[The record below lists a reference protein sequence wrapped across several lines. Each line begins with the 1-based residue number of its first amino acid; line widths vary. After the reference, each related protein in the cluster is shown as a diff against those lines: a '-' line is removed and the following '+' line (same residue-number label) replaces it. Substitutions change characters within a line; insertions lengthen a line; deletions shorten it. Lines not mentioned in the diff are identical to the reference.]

1 MLSTP
6 QKSLHTIAAK
16 NRLPLRMH
24 KFRSGSGYGQRSLL
38 SCTHYTVLLATAIL
52 VLISA
57 HAKSALLYDNN
68 DSNSNNSNSNNNNIN
83 NNAPSR
89 DATAMP
95 PQEAAT
101 QTMPQ
106 SASFNPLSEKVGE
119 AERLFQEQEDVVI
132 PVDSS
137 VKEKSMV
144 ENQYNGSVY
153 NHKQQLE
160 QHNHINQQQEGVEQ
174 LTPMQDQH
182 QHHSQ
187 TRQHHHHH
195 HQQQQQHPQHH
206 HHHHHHQQQ
215 QAELEKQVKPQIQT
229 QSQPQPQKPLELFE
243 KVRHVAEAGGW
254 QQRKL
259 HAHHLSHNMFT
270 SPLRGVSAKRYYH
283 SKYSI
288 EELMNM
294 KVQHRL
300 SDDIDM
306 DPCKAGGF
314 MGDIALPDINYD
326 DDPVV
331 AHTVLIPVEESRHA
345 ANDDDDGDGK
355 SYGEGSES
363 LIKQEADEK
372 DNAWDWQ
379 SDARADTPT
388 IAEKVPATVKINAS
402 FQQELEILKQEVYHE
417 GLQVEEEGLTHII
430 RKKTKL
436 PNSRYDYNNKN
447 ERSRNDPALSANEPV
462 KPTSFSMN
470 TDYLMKN
477 LKNEVISSSNNNDN
491 GQRYRPSPIYH
502 PVDGSFFDS
511 KPANREKSKDTD
523 LNETKLLGAHKQQ
536 QLRQRALSSGSGSTG
551 GLHTRPGKATT
562 FDANGKVESIA
573 LHRSGE
579 YFGPAVNSGDSSGA
593 AGGFGRTPIEK
604 AVEVE
609 KQRKATVG
617 INNRNVDQR
626 KIQSNTKDI
635 EMDSGNNFVAERR
648 MVILPTSLPT
658 QRSTL
663 PNVYS
668 NSGGNGMKLDDVD
681 FLHAEGAVRR
691 RHRRGRKHRRS
702 SDIRHADFNVKLQ
715 RLKEELNR
723 PVHIIHDY
731 QTQMRRQLP
740 LHNVDGHLPV
750 GHKTHN
756 KKQTAKIG
764 VTTAAADKTDKT
776 EAFNERLLKQEYVQ
790 QQKQQL
796 GLERQQH
803 HQRHHQWM
811 PVQQVEQ
818 SLAKN
823 FNYSAI
829 QNDELEALDGRGEF
843 DAYDPITA
851 NRERSVGVSAD
862 TDSKTQTPLEMEL
875 QKAESSK
882 HLKHRNRMV
891 RAVTAKKERIWDY
904 GVIPYEIDGNFS
916 GLHKA
921 LFKQAMRHWENS
933 TCIKFIERDP
943 DIHPNYIVFTV
954 RSCGCCS
961 FVGKRGNGAQAISI
975 GRNCDKFGIVV
986 HELGHVVGFWHEH
999 TRPDR
1004 EKHVVIEHNNIMK
1017 GQDYNFNKLTPEEVD
1032 SLGLPY
1038 DYDSIMHYARNTF
1051 SKGTYLDTI
1060 LPIEIK
1066 GRKRPE
1072 IGQRLRLS
1080 AGDIAQANLLYKCP
1094 KCGRTFQEN
1103 TGIFASPSYYT
1114 AGALTNE
1121 TEQCEWRITAT
1132 HGERVVLKLEN
1143 MNIFKSNNC
1152 QTDYLE
1158 IRDGYYFK
1166 SPLIKRFCGKV
1177 NGEILKTE
1185 SSRMLLTYVNT
1196 HRMDGFRGFKAEYD
1210 VICGGEMSVDD
1221 SEGRLESPNY
1231 PLDYLPSKECVWKI
1245 TVPRGYQV
1253 ALKFQSFEVE
1263 NHDSCVYDYVEV
1275 RDGATEDAQLIGV
1288 FCGYKPPPNMKSSGN
1303 AMYVKFL
1310 SDSSVQKA
1318 GFSAIFM
1325 KEVDECETQN
1335 HGCEHDCI
1343 NTLGGYECSC
1353 HIGYEL
1359 HSDKKHCE
1367 DACGGVIEYPNGT
1380 ISSPSFPDAYPVL
1393 KECIWEIIAPPKH
1406 KISLNFTHFDLEG
1419 NTQQQTDCG
1428 YDSVTIYSK
1437 LSENR
1442 LKRIGT
1448 YCGTTI
1454 PPTATSE
1461 GNALRVEFHSDKTIQ
1476 GTGFA
1481 AVFFTDIDEC
1491 STNNG
1496 GCQHECRNTIGSYMC
1511 FCHNGYSL
1519 HENGH
1524 DCKEG
1529 ECKHEISAPF
1539 GTIYSPNFPD
1549 LYPPNADCVWHFS
1562 TTPGHRIKLIFNDFN
1577 VESHQEC
1584 AYDNVAVY
1592 DGESESSSILGHFC
1606 GDKIP
1611 YPISSTTNQLYMVF
1625 KTDKNKQMTGF
1636 TAIHSTSC
1644 GGYLRATNQIQQFYS
1659 HALFGN
1665 RNYNENMD
1673 CEWTIQAPASSNVQ
1687 LLFLTFDIEASENCT
1702 YDYVQVYSGMED
1714 TSGPMYGQYC
1724 GNTLPQDIISLTDS
1738 LLVRFKTDD
1747 TVTMKGF
1754 SASYVAVDP
1763 FENSDEDFNSYSA
1776 ERATPFPG
1784 SLKSIYEDS
1793 DEYSDF
1799 SENQLIVRPRGRYY
1813 NGF

>member
-1 MLSTP
+1 MLNMPRKPVHTNEA
-6 QKSLHTIAAK
+6 KS
-16 NRLPLRMH
+16 RLPLRISA
-24 KFRSGSGYGQRSLL
+24 FRGGGGYGRGSLL
-38 SCTHYTVLLATAIL
+38 SCSHYTLLLATAIL

-68 DSNSNNSNSNNNNIN
+68 DNNSNDNNNNNTN
-83 NNAPSR
+83 NNFNNTFSTKH
-89 DATAMP
+89 ATELP
-95 PQEAAT
+95 PQKTA
-101 QTMPQ
+101 QTVSPP
-106 SASFNPLSEKVGE
+106 SAFSPLSSNVDGRDRPFQLRENVLIPADTVVGVQFME
-119 AERLFQEQEDVVI
+119 EHPHNKNTQD
-132 PVDSS
+132 
-137 VKEKSMV
+137 
-144 ENQYNGSVY
+144 
-153 NHKQQLE
+153 HKQREE
-160 QHNHINQQQEGVEQ
+160 QHKYSKQEERIGAEQ
-174 LTPMQDQH
+174 LSQIESQSSRH
-182 QHHSQ
+182 QHRNRSH
-187 TRQHHHHH
+187 RQHYHEHHHHSI
-195 HQQQQQHPQHH
+195 PQKRRMF
-206 HHHHHHQQQ
+206 
-215 QAELEKQVKPQIQT
+215 E
-229 QSQPQPQKPLELFE
+229 SQPPSHIPENIHHE
-243 KVRHVAEAGGW
+243 PEVA
-254 QQRKL
+254 
-259 HAHHLSHNMFT
+259 HIHHYAHNMLT
-270 SPLRGVSAKRYYH
+270 NHHYQ
-283 SKYSI
+283 SKYTI

-294 KVQHRL
+294 KIQNRL

-326 DDPVV
+326 GDPIV
-331 AHTVLIPVEESRHA
+331 AHTLLIPLEERHD
-345 ANDDDDGDGK
+345 NGGGNKSLSDGDDAG
-355 SYGEGSES
+355 
-363 LIKQEADEK
+363 Q
-372 DNAWDWQ
+372 WQ
-379 SDARADTPT
+379 SDS
-388 IAEKVPATVKINAS
+388 ATDKPVTSIKFNAS

-436 PNSRYDYNNKN
+436 PSTRIDFKDSKT
-447 ERSRNDPALSANEPV
+447 ERSSNDPALSANEPV
-462 KPTSFSMN
+462 KPRSFFAN
-470 TDYLMKN
+470 TNYLMKN
-477 LKNEVISSSNNNDN
+477 LKNEVITNSKDNNNGNDN
-491 GQRYRPSPIYH
+491 HYRPNIAYQ
-502 PVDGSFFDS
+502 PVDGSFFG
-511 KPANREKSKDTD
+511 EKSESNEKSTDTD
-523 LNETKLLGAHKQQ
+523 TNKTHLLGVSQQ
-536 QLRQRALSSGSGSTG
+536 QKLRQRVLSSGNGGTG
-551 GLHTRPGKATT
+551 GLYTRPGKATT

-579 YFGPAVNSGDSSGA
+579 YFGPSVSNERSIDGEKLRKSL
-593 AGGFGRTPIEK
+593 FGIS
-604 AVEVE
+604 
-609 KQRKATVG
+609 
-617 INNRNVDQR
+617 NRNVDQR

-635 EMDSGNNFVAERR
+635 EVDAGNNFVAERR

-668 NSGGNGMKLDDVD
+668 NAGGNGMKLDDVD
-681 FLHAEGAVRR
+681 FLHSEGAVRR

-702 SDIRHADFNVKLQ
+702 SDFRHTDFNIKLQ

-723 PVHIIHDY
+723 PVHIAHEY
-731 QTQMRRQLP
+731 RTQMHRA
-740 LHNVDGHLPV
+740 
-750 GHKTHN
+750 THSITKHHTQN
-756 KKQTAKIG
+756 KKKVGKIE
-764 VTTAAADKTDKT
+764 AENTD
-776 EAFNERLLKQEYVQ
+776 AGNARLLELEYEH
-790 QQKQQL
+790 QKQQL
-796 GLERQQH
+796 MLESQQ
-803 HQRHHQWM
+803 QNN
-811 PVQQVEQ
+811 
-818 SLAKN
+818 LGKN
-823 FNYSAI
+823 FNYSSH
-829 QNDELEALDGRGEF
+829 QSDEMGEM
-843 DAYDPITA
+843 A
-851 NRERSVGVSAD
+851 RSVVEISAN
-862 TDSKTQTPLEMEL
+862 TAGKSGNKVEESLEMEL
-875 QKAESSK
+875 QNAENSK
-882 HLKHRNRMV
+882 LLKSRNRMV

-943 DIHPNYIVFTV
+943 EIHPNYIVFTV

-1060 LPIEIK
+1060 LPIEVK
-1066 GRKRPE
+1066 GKKRPE

-1121 TEQCEWRITAT
+1121 TELCEWRITAT

-1158 IRDGYYFK
+1158 VRDGYYIK

-1177 NGEILKTE
+1177 NAEILKTE

-1196 HRMDGFRGFKAEYD
+1196 HRMEGYRGFKAEFD

-1380 ISSPSFPDAYPVL
+1380 ISSPSFPDTYPVL

-1419 NTQQQTDCG
+1419 NTQQQIDCG
-1428 YDSVTIYSK
+1428 YDSVTVYSK

-1448 YCGTTI
+1448 YCGTAI

-1461 GNALRVEFHSDKTIQ
+1461 GNALRIEFHSDKTIQ

-1562 TTPGHRIKLIFNDFN
+1562 TTPGHRIKLIFNEFN

-1592 DGESESSSILGHFC
+1592 DGESESSSLLGHFC

-1611 YPISSTTNQLYMVF
+1611 YPISSTTNQLYMIF
-1625 KTDKNKQMTGF
+1625 KTDKNKQMAGF

-1793 DEYSDF
+1793 DEYGDF
-1799 SENQLIVRPRGRYY
+1799 SENQLIARPRGRYY
-1813 NGF
+1813 NNF

>member
-1 MLSTP
+1 MILNMP
-6 QKSLHTIAAK
+6 RKPVHTIA
-16 NRLPLRMH
+16 
-24 KFRSGSGYGQRSLL
+24 FRGGNGYGRGSLL
-38 SCTHYTVLLATAIL
+38 NCSHYTFLLATAIL

-68 DSNSNNSNSNNNNIN
+68 DNNSNDNNNNNSNNNTN
-83 NNAPSR
+83 NNFNGNVSTK
-89 DATAMP
+89 DATELP
-95 PQEAAT
+95 PQKAT
-101 QTMPQ
+101 QTMSQ
-106 SASFNPLSEKVGE
+106 SPAFSPLSGNVDGE
-119 AERLFQEQEDVVI
+119 ERPLQLRENVLI
-132 PVDSS
+132 PVDT
-137 VKEKSMV
+137 VV
-144 ENQYNGSVY
+144 EVQFM
-153 NHKQQLE
+153 E
-160 QHNHINQQQEGVEQ
+160 QHPQDDNTQNDKQREEQHKHSIQEERIGAKQLSQLKSPHHHQPRNHRE
-174 LTPMQDQH
+174 
-182 QHHSQ
+182 HHNE
-187 TRQHHHHH
+187 HHHHH
-195 HQQQQQHPQHH
+195 SKQQQIGMLESQSPMQK
-206 HHHHHHQQQ
+206 
-215 QAELEKQVKPQIQT
+215 ELEPFVLPEDIKHEPD
-229 QSQPQPQKPLELFE
+229 
-243 KVRHVAEAGGW
+243 AAGS

-259 HAHHLSHNMFT
+259 HTHHSIHNMLT
-270 SPLRGVSAKRYYH
+270 NRHYQ
-283 SKYSI
+283 SKYTI
-288 EELMNM
+288 EELMSM
-294 KVQHRL
+294 KIQNRL

-314 MGDIALPDINYD
+314 MGDIALPDVTYD
-326 DDPVV
+326 GEPIV
-331 AHTVLIPVEESRHA
+331 AHTFVIPVEERQENGVDNKSSA
-345 ANDDDDGDGK
+345 KQDEVDEND
-355 SYGEGSES
+355 
-363 LIKQEADEK
+363 
-372 DNAWDWQ
+372 AWQWQ
-379 SDARADTPT
+379 SDSADTPT
-388 IAEKVPATVKINAS
+388 TSIKFNAS

-436 PNSRYDYNNKN
+436 PSTRFDFKDKKN
-447 ERSRNDPALSANEPV
+447 ERISNDPSLSANEPV
-462 KPTSFSMN
+462 KPKSFSSN
-470 TDYLMKN
+470 TNNLMKN
-477 LKNEVISSSNNNDN
+477 LKNEVITNSKDNDDGN
-491 GQRYRPSPIYH
+491 GNHYKPNPIYQ
-502 PVDGSFFDS
+502 PVDGSFFDA
-511 KPANREKSKDTD
+511 KPASSEKPKDNGTNTTH
-523 LNETKLLGAHKQQ
+523 LSGLSQQ
-536 QLRQRALSSGSGSTG
+536 QKLRQRALSSGSGGTG
-551 GLHTRPGKATT
+551 GLYTRPGKATT

-579 YFGPAVNSGDSSGA
+579 YFGPSVSNE
-593 AGGFGRTPIEK
+593 RPID
-604 AVEVE
+604 VE
-609 KQRKATVG
+609 KLRKSSF
-617 INNRNVDQR
+617 IISNRNVDQR

-635 EMDSGNNFVAERR
+635 EVDAGNNFVAERR

-668 NSGGNGMKLDDVD
+668 NAGGNGMKLDDVD
-681 FLHAEGAVRR
+681 FLHSEGPVRR

-702 SDIRHADFNVKLQ
+702 SDFRHTDFNIKLQ

-723 PVHIIHDY
+723 PVHTVHAY
-731 QTQMRRQLP
+731 QTQMHHHRA
-740 LHNVDGHLPV
+740 
-750 GHKTHN
+750 THSTTKHHSQT
-756 KKQTAKIG
+756 KKGFGK
-764 VTTAAADKTDKT
+764 VEFENT
-776 EAFNERLLKQEYVQ
+776 EAANVRLLELEYEE
-790 QQKQQL
+790 QKQQL
-796 GLERQQH
+796 VPEWPKQH
-803 HQRHHQWM
+803 NT
-811 PVQQVEQ
+811 
-818 SLAKN
+818 SKN
-823 FNYSAI
+823 VNYSTHLS
-829 QNDELEALDGRGEF
+829 DEMGEGARNIVESSANLAGESGSKVEA
-843 DAYDPITA
+843 
-851 NRERSVGVSAD
+851 
-862 TDSKTQTPLEMEL
+862 PLEMEL
-875 QKAESSK
+875 RNAENSRL
-882 HLKHRNRMV
+882 LKTRNRMV

-943 DIHPNYIVFTV
+943 EIHPNYIVFTV

-1060 LPIEIK
+1060 LPIEVK
-1066 GRKRPE
+1066 GKKRPE

-1121 TEQCEWRITAT
+1121 TEMCEWRITAT

-1158 IRDGYYFK
+1158 VRDGYYIK

-1196 HRMDGFRGFKAEYD
+1196 HRMEGYRGFKAEFD

-1221 SEGRLESPNY
+1221 TEGRLESPNY

-1380 ISSPSFPDAYPVL
+1380 ISSPSFPDTYPVL

-1448 YCGTTI
+1448 YCGTAI

-1461 GNALRVEFHSDKTIQ
+1461 GNALRIEFHSDKTIQ

-1562 TTPGHRIKLIFNDFN
+1562 TTPGHRIKLIFNEFN

-1592 DGESESSSILGHFC
+1592 DGESESSSLLGHFC

-1625 KTDKNKQMTGF
+1625 KTDKNKQMAGF

-1793 DEYSDF
+1793 YEYSDF
-1799 SENQLIVRPRGRYY
+1799 SENQLIVRPRGRHY
-1813 NGF
+1813 NNF

>member
-1 MLSTP
+1 MLNMPRKPVHTNEA
-6 QKSLHTIAAK
+6 KS
-16 NRLPLRMH
+16 RLPLRISA
-24 KFRSGSGYGQRSLL
+24 FNGGSGYGRGSLL
-38 SCTHYTVLLATAIL
+38 SCSHYTLLLATAIL

-68 DSNSNNSNSNNNNIN
+68 DNNSNDNNNNNANSNFN
-83 NNAPSR
+83 NIFSTK
-89 DATAMP
+89 DATELP
-95 PQEAAT
+95 PQKAVQPVSPSPAF
-101 QTMPQ
+101 
-106 SASFNPLSEKVGE
+106 SPLSGNVNVDGI
-119 AERLFQEQEDVVI
+119 ERPLQLRENVII
-132 PVDSS
+132 PVDT
-137 VKEKSMV
+137 VVGVQFME
-144 ENQYNGSVY
+144 EHPHNANIQ
-153 NHKQQLE
+153 NHKQREE
-160 QHNHINQQQEGVEQ
+160 QHKHSIQEERNGAEQ
-174 LTPMQDQH
+174 LSQIESQSPHH
-182 QHHSQ
+182 QHHSR
-187 TRQHHHHH
+187 THRQHYREHPHRTIQQKRGMFEAQSPSQLPEDILYEPEVAHIHHYAHNILNNHH
-195 HQQQQQHPQHH
+195 Y
-206 HHHHHHQQQ
+206 
-215 QAELEKQVKPQIQT
+215 
-229 QSQPQPQKPLELFE
+229 
-243 KVRHVAEAGGW
+243 R
-254 QQRKL
+254 
-259 HAHHLSHNMFT
+259 
-270 SPLRGVSAKRYYH
+270 
-283 SKYSI
+283 SKYTI

-294 KVQHRL
+294 KIQNRL

-326 DDPVV
+326 GDPIV
-331 AHTVLIPVEESRHA
+331 AHTLVIPLEKRHNGGGNESSA
-345 ANDDDDGDGK
+345 KQDKYEDDDVHAG
-355 SYGEGSES
+355 
-363 LIKQEADEK
+363 Q
-372 DNAWDWQ
+372 WQ
-379 SDARADTPT
+379 SDSAANKPITS
-388 IAEKVPATVKINAS
+388 IKFNAS

-436 PNSRYDYNNKN
+436 PSTRFDFKDSKN
-447 ERSRNDPALSANEPV
+447 ERSSNDPALSANEPV
-462 KPTSFSMN
+462 KPRSFSSN
-470 TDYLMKN
+470 TNYLMKN
-477 LKNEVISSSNNNDN
+477 LKNEVITNNKDNSNGN
-491 GQRYRPSPIYH
+491 GNHYKHNPAYQ
-502 PVDGSFFDS
+502 PVDGSFFDA
-511 KPANREKSKDTD
+511 KPGSSDKSTDTD
-523 LNETKLLGAHKQQ
+523 TNKTHPQAVSQQ
-536 QLRQRALSSGSGSTG
+536 QKLRQRALSSGNGGTG
-551 GLHTRPGKATT
+551 GLYTQPGKATT

-579 YFGPAVNSGDSSGA
+579 YFGPSVSNERSIDAEKLRKSL
-593 AGGFGRTPIEK
+593 FGIS
-604 AVEVE
+604 
-609 KQRKATVG
+609 
-617 INNRNVDQR
+617 NRNVDQR

-635 EMDSGNNFVAERR
+635 DVDAGNNFVAERR

-668 NSGGNGMKLDDVD
+668 NAGGNGMKLDDVD
-681 FLHAEGAVRR
+681 FLHPEGPVRR

-702 SDIRHADFNVKLQ
+702 SDFRHTDFNIKLQ

-723 PVHIIHDY
+723 PIHMAHEY
-731 QTQMRRQLP
+731 QTQVHREM
-740 LHNVDGHLPV
+740 HLITK
-750 GHKTHN
+750 HHTKNN
-756 KKQTAKIG
+756 KKVAQIKAENTD
-764 VTTAAADKTDKT
+764 AANA
-776 EAFNERLLKQEYVQ
+776 RLLELEYER
-790 QQKQQL
+790 QKQQL
-796 GLERQQH
+796 MPEWQQQH
-803 HQRHHQWM
+803 N
-811 PVQQVEQ
+811 
-818 SLAKN
+818 LGKN
-823 FNYSAI
+823 FNYTSH
-829 QNDELEALDGRGEF
+829 QNDGKGDMA
-843 DAYDPITA
+843 
-851 NRERSVGVSAD
+851 RSVVEVNSNTAGKSGNKVEAS
-862 TDSKTQTPLEMEL
+862 LEMEL
-875 QKAESSK
+875 QNAENSRLSRS
-882 HLKHRNRMV
+882 RNRMV

-943 DIHPNYIVFTV
+943 EIHPNYIVFTV

-1060 LPIEIK
+1060 LPIEVK
-1066 GRKRPE
+1066 GKKRPE

-1121 TEQCEWRITAT
+1121 TELCEWRITAT

-1158 IRDGYYFK
+1158 VRDGYYIK

-1196 HRMDGFRGFKAEYD
+1196 HRMEGYRGFKAEFD

-1380 ISSPSFPDAYPVL
+1380 ISSPSFPDTYPVL

-1428 YDSVTIYSK
+1428 YDSVTVYSK

-1448 YCGTTI
+1448 YCGTAI

-1461 GNALRVEFHSDKTIQ
+1461 GNALRIEFHSDKTIQ

-1562 TTPGHRIKLIFNDFN
+1562 TTPGHRIKLIFNEFN

-1592 DGESESSSILGHFC
+1592 DGESESSSLLGHFC

-1625 KTDKNKQMTGF
+1625 KTDKNKQMAGF

-1763 FENSDEDFNSYSA
+1763 FENSEEDFNSYSA

-1793 DEYSDF
+1793 DEYGDF
-1799 SENQLIVRPRGRYY
+1799 SENQLIARPRGRYY
-1813 NGF
+1813 NNF

>member
-1 MLSTP
+1 MLSMSHTP
-6 QKSLHTIAAK
+6 FQTIAAK
-16 NRLPLRMH
+16 KRFPLRLRT
-24 KFRSGSGYGQRSLL
+24 FRSGSGYGRRNLL
-38 SCTHYTVLLATAIL
+38 SCTHYTLLLATAIL
-52 VLISA
+52 VLIS

-68 DSNSNNSNSNNNNIN
+68 NNGNNSININSNAASKY
-83 NNAPSR
+83 
-89 DATAMP
+89 ATEMP
-95 PQEAAT
+95 PLEAT

-106 SASFNPLSEKVGE
+106 RTEFAPLSEKVGE
-119 AERLFQEQEDVVI
+119 TEKLLQQQEDVVI
-132 PVDSS
+132 PVDT
-137 VKEKSMV
+137 VVVEQSMD
-144 ENQYNGSVY
+144 ERLHNSNSY
-153 NHKQQLE
+153 NHKQRQEQEHHQL
-160 QHNHINQQQEGVEQ
+160 NQQRERVEQ
-174 LTPMQDQH
+174 QSQSQH
-182 QHHSQ
+182 QHSHTYHHHNKHHHQ
-187 TRQHHHHH
+187 QQQQHQHHHHHH
-195 HQQQQQHPQHH
+195 HQQQQQ
-206 HHHHHHQQQ
+206 QQ
-215 QAELEKQVKPQIQT
+215 QALFESQINTQPQT
-229 QSQPQPQKPLELFE
+229 QPQPQKPFETFE
-243 KVRHVAEAGGW
+243 KVQHEPEVG
-254 QQRKL
+254 QRKL
-259 HAHHLSHNMFT
+259 HAHHHGHNML
-270 SPLRGVSAKRYYH
+270 PGPHRGVSAKRHYH
-283 SKYSI
+283 SKYTI
-288 EELMNM
+288 EELLNM

-326 DDPVV
+326 GDPIV
-331 AHTVLIPVEESRHA
+331 ARTLIIPIEAGSHDNE
-345 ANDDDDGDGK
+345 DDDEITGSED
-355 SYGEGSES
+355 SES
-363 LIKQEADEK
+363 LPKRNMNEK
-372 DNAWDWQ
+372 DTAWEWQ
-379 SDARADTPT
+379 SDAPADRLT
-388 IAEKVPATVKINAS
+388 IVEKVAPATKFNAS

-436 PNSRYDYNNKN
+436 PSSRYDYNNNKN
-447 ERSRNDPALSANEPV
+447 ERNRNDAALSANEPV
-462 KPTSFSMN
+462 KPTSFSLN

-477 LKNEVISSSNNNDN
+477 LKNEVISSNNNNDN
-491 GQRYRPSPIYH
+491 GQRYKPNPIYH

-511 KPANREKSKDTD
+511 KPATRGKSANTDT
-523 LNETKLLGAHKQQ
+523 NETQPLGAHQQ
-536 QLRQRALSSGSGSTG
+536 QLRQRALSSGG
-551 GLHTRPGKATT
+551 GGGMHTRPGKATT

-579 YFGPAVNSGDSSGA
+579 YFGPAVSSVDSNG
-593 AGGFGRTPIEK
+593 AGGPFGRTPIEK

-609 KQRKATVG
+609 KQRKAAAA

-648 MVILPTSLPT
+648 MVILPTSVPT
-658 QRSTL
+658 QRSTM

-702 SDIRHADFNVKLQ
+702 SEMRHADFNAKLE

-723 PVHIIHDY
+723 PVHTIHDY
-731 QTQMRRQLP
+731 PAQVRHQRPT
-740 LHNVDGHLPV
+740 HNVGGHH
-750 GHKTHN
+750 GANHKTHN
-756 KKQTAKIG
+756 KKQTTKIG
-764 VTTAAADKTDKT
+764 VTATATPGAVKT
-776 EAFNERLLKQEYVQ
+776 EFANERPLEHEYGKH
-790 QQKQQL
+790 KQQL
-796 GLERQQH
+796 VPEPQQH

-811 PVQQVEQ
+811 PALQMEQ

-823 FNYSAI
+823 FNYSATPS
-829 QNDELEALDGRGEF
+829 DELDAVGGRVEF
-843 DAYDPITA
+843 DAYDSIA
-851 NRERSVGVSAD
+851 SSDRSDGISAG
-862 TDSKTQTPLEMEL
+862 TGSNIQTPLEIEL
-875 QKAESSK
+875 QKAENSK
-882 HLKHRNRMV
+882 HLRHRNRMV
-891 RAVTAKKERIWDY
+891 RAVTAKKERVWDY

-943 DIHPNYIVFTV
+943 EIHPNFIVFTV

-1060 LPIEIK
+1060 LPIEVK
-1066 GRKRPE
+1066 GKKRPE

-1080 AGDIAQANLLYKCP
+1080 AGDVAQANLLYKCP

-1143 MNIFKSNNC
+1143 LNIFKSNNC

-1158 IRDGYYFK
+1158 VRDGYYYK

-1196 HRMDGFRGFKAEYD
+1196 HRMEGYRGFKAEFD

-1448 YCGTTI
+1448 YCGTAI

-1562 TTPGHRIKLIFNDFN
+1562 TTPGHRIKLIFNEFN

-1592 DGESESSSILGHFC
+1592 DGESESSSLLGHFC